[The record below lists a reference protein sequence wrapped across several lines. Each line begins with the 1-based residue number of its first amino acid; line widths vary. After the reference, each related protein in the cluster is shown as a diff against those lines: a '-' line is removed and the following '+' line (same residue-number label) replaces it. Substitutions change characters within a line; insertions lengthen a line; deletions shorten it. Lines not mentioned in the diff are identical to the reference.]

1 MSRPIVVVGSVNLDL
16 VCKASKIPSPGETVW
31 GDRFQTFH
39 GGKGANQAV
48 AASRLGNNVHMVAKV
63 GDDDFGKRLR
73 EGLAAASVNVED
85 VSTAS
90 GAASG
95 VALISV
101 DANGQNSIIVVP
113 GANAELHPEDLE
125 HSLPKL
131 ESAGIILA
139 QLETPMDTV
148 EYLSQIAQRAG
159 VPLMLDPAP
168 ARPLPDS
175 IPRRVTYLT
184 PNETETAALCGLGEQ
199 ELTPAMAPEAA
210 EALLRMGA
218 ENVVLKLGS
227 RGAFLASRSGIRE
240 MVPAI
245 DVRAV
250 DSTAAGDA
258 FNGGMASAL
267 MQGLGLEDAVRF
279 GVAVA
284 AVSVTRAGAQPSMP
298 NAAEVAELLEHRKA
312 ADAKAPLARTSS
324 R

>member
-16 VCKASKIPSPGETVW
+16 VCTASKIPSPGETIW
-31 GDRFQTFH
+31 GERFQTFH

-73 EGLAAASVNVED
+73 EALATAFVNVDD
-85 VSTAS
+85 VSVAS
-90 GAASG
+90 GVASG

-101 DANGQNSIIVVP
+101 DAQGQNSIIVVP
-113 GANAELHPEDLE
+113 GANAELCPEDLDRI
-125 HSLPKL
+125 LPKL
-131 ESAGIILA
+131 QSAGIILA
-139 QLETPMDTV
+139 QLETPLDTV

-159 VPLMLDPAP
+159 VPFMLDPAP
-168 ARPLPDS
+168 ARPLSNDLLQ
-175 IPRRVTYLT
+175 RVTYLT
-184 PNETETAALCGLGEQ
+184 PNETETAALLGIQ
-199 ELTPAMAPEAA
+199 ELTPAMVDEAA
-210 EALLRMGA
+210 AALLKTGA
-218 ENVVLKLGS
+218 QNVVLKLGS
-227 RGAFLASRSGIRE
+227 RGVFLATRDGVRE
-240 MVPAI
+240 MVPAF

-267 MQGLGLEDAVRF
+267 LQGFGLHDAVRF

-298 NAAEVAELLEHRKA
+298 SAAEVAELLENRRTA
-312 ADAKAPLARTSS
+312 TTSS

>member
-16 VCKASKIPSPGETVW
+16 VCTASKIPSRGETVW

-48 AASRLGNNVHMVAKV
+48 AASRLGNSVHMVAKV

-73 EGLAAASVNVED
+73 EGLAAASVNID
-85 VSTAS
+85 HVSVAA
-90 GAASG
+90 GVASG

-113 GANAELHPEDLE
+113 GANAELRPEDLDRI
-125 HSLPKL
+125 LPKL
-131 ESAGIILA
+131 QSAGIILA

-148 EYLSQIAQRAG
+148 EYLSQVAQRAG

-168 ARPLPDS
+168 ARPLPES
-175 IPRRVTYLT
+175 ILRRVTYLT
-184 PNETETAALCGLGEQ
+184 PNETETAALCDLGDQ
-199 ELTPAMAPEAA
+199 ELAPAKVPEAA
-210 EALLRMGA
+210 EALLRKGA

-227 RGAFLASRSGIRE
+227 RGAFLASRSGIRK
-240 MVPAI
+240 MFPAI

-267 MQGLGLEDAVRF
+267 MQGLTLEDAVGF
-279 GVAVA
+279 AVAVA
-284 AVSVTRAGAQPSMP
+284 AVSVTRPGAQPSMP
-298 NAAEVAELLEHRKA
+298 NAAEVAELLQKNRREV
-312 ADAKAPLARTSS
+312 KAPLASSSS